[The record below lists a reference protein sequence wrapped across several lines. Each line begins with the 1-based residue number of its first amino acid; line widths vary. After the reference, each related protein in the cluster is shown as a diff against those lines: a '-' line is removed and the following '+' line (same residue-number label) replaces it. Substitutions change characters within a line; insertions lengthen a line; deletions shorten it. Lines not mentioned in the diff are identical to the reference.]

1 MDFTIFWIL
10 GIIGI
15 VIGLVYLVS
24 YLRKNNYVSKEDLIF
39 VSGLLNLSLKII
51 DELNL
56 EKEKQIKKISQIV
69 VNAINFSIG
78 LYDDEIEL
86 VNKSYEYAI
95 ELCKQ
100 AGIEIT
106 ENRKEI
112 VRELVIIGLQ
122 NKKLIEG

>member
-1 MDFTIFWIL
+1 MDYTVFWIIS
-10 GIIGI
+10 IIAS

-24 YLRKNNYVSKEDLIF
+24 YLRKKNYVAKEDLIF
-39 VSGLLNLSLKII
+39 VSELLNLSLKII

-69 VNAINFSIG
+69 VDAINFSIG
-78 LYDDEIEL
+78 LYDDETEL

-100 AGIEIT
+100 TGIEIT

-112 VRELVIIGLQ
+112 IRELIIIGLQ
-122 NKKLIEG
+122 NKKFL